1 MSVKNKSADIL
12 GINFTCRDDPPRSNC
27 PNLVEGPEGYAKVE
41 STGEYQCIACLRK
54 VGNESSTEDEVADD
68 DVIDEE
74 NAEAVEYAYTAE
86 GDKIQDQTPE
96 ESRVIERKD
105 KISDMMPK
113 IAASDLEYAM
123 FMSDKQDEIIDLLRK
138 VETAREPSFD
148 TRLLAPKILAVTSHL
163 IKRYPTT
170 KAMKAVG
177 VKPRA
182 IEAGKNILD
191 ALQSPELGDPISIA
205 INNIGNS
212 LQVPEAII
220 MSAIEAYEK
229 NKPIPNQEPKPL
241 ARAAAWLY
249 LHARR
254 SKLKI
259 NKTEVYN
266 MPGVSRSAFN
276 KALKSYEDYFRNVKV
291 TLKESSDE
299 EK

>member
-12 GINFTCRDDPPRSNC
+12 GINFECQDDPPRSDC
-27 PNLVEGPEGYAKVE
+27 PNIVGGQEGYTKIE

-54 VGNESSTEDEVADD
+54 LGNESSSDDEVADD

-74 NAEAVEYAYTAE
+74 NMEVVEYAYTAE
-86 GDKIQDQTPE
+86 GDKIQDQTAE
-96 ESRVIERKD
+96 EGLVIKRKD
-105 KISDMMPK
+105 KITEMLPK
-113 IAASDLEYAM
+113 IATSDLEYAT
-123 FMSDKQDEIIDLLRK
+123 FMSTREAEIIDLLRK
-138 VETAREPSFD
+138 METAGEPNFD
-148 TRLLAPKILAVTSHL
+148 IRSLAPKILAVTSHL

-177 VKPRA
+177 VTPVS
-182 IEAGKNILD
+182 IEAGKAVLD
-191 ALQSPELGDPISIA
+191 SLRSPDIGDPVSIA

-212 LQVPEAII
+212 LQIPEAMI
-220 MSAIEAYEK
+220 MSAIEEYEK
-229 NKPIPNQEPKPL
+229 DKPPNTEPKTQ

-249 LHARR
+249 LYAKK

-259 NKTEVYN
+259 KKTEIYD

-276 KALKSYEDYFRNVKV
+276 KALKSYQDYFRNIKV
-291 TLKESSDE
+291 TLKESDNE

>member
-1 MSVKNKSADIL
+1 MSVKSKSADIL
-12 GINFTCRDDPPRSNC
+12 GINFECRDDPPQSNC
-27 PNLVEGPEGYAKVE
+27 PNLVDGPEGYAKIE

-54 VGNESSTEDEVADD
+54 LGNESSTADEVADD

-74 NAEAVEYAYTAE
+74 NAEAVDYAYTAE
-86 GDKIQDQTPE
+86 GDKVQDQTAE
-96 ESRVIERKD
+96 ESLVIERKD
-105 KISDMMPK
+105 KISEMLPK
-113 IAASDLEYAM
+113 IAASDLEYSM
-123 FMSDKQDEIIDLLRK
+123 FMSNKQDEIIDLLRK
-138 VETAREPSFD
+138 METAREPSFD

-177 VKPRA
+177 VKPSS

-191 ALQSPELGDPISIA
+191 SLRSPELGDPISIA

-212 LQVPEAII
+212 LQVPEVII
-220 MSAIEAYEK
+220 MSAIEEYEK

-249 LHARR
+249 IYAKN

-259 NKTEVYN
+259 NKTEIYTT
-266 MPGVSRSAFN
+266 PGVSRSAFN

-291 TLKESSDE
+291 TLKESSGG